1 MLLKPVVNVIFN
13 LNRLFITLIFI
24 LFNFIAPR
32 TAPAREPLEIVATI
46 GQITDVVKTVG
57 GDRARVHGLMG
68 PGVDPHL
75 YKAGESDVTR
85 IGGADIIFYNGLHLE
100 ARMAEL
106 FEKMRH
112 AGRKTVAVGEAV
124 DKNFL
129 LKNEA
134 YPGQPDPHIWFD
146 VTLWI
151 KVAEHVAAVLSEH
164 DPEHADYYLENKNRY
179 VAELEALHHYVGR
192 RANELPPK
200 RRVLVSAHDAFRYFG
215 RRYGFTVV
223 GLQGVNTES
232 EAGAKDVRDLADF
245 IAANKIRAVFI
256 ESSVPERNIRA
267 VQEAVSARGWEVK
280 IGGELFS
287 DAMGDQN
294 SPEGTYTG
302 MIKHNIDTIVDAL
315 KE

>member
-1 MLLKPVVNVIFN
+1 MHLKPMINVIFS
-13 LNRLFITLIFI
+13 TFI
-24 LFNFIAPR
+24 LLSIAPR
-32 TAPAREPLEIVATI
+32 TAPALEPLEVVATI
-46 GQITDVVKTVG
+46 GQITDVVKIVG
-57 GDRARVHGLMG
+57 GARARVHGLMG

-106 FEKMRH
+106 FAKIRQ
-112 AGRKTVAVGEAV
+112 AGRKTVAVGAAV
-124 DKNFL
+124 DKTFL
-129 LKNEA
+129 LENEN

-151 KVAEHVAAVLSEH
+151 KVAEHVAAILSEH
-164 DPEHADYYLENKNRY
+164 DPDYAGYYLENKDRY
-179 VAELEALHHYVGR
+179 TAELADLHHYVSR
-192 RANELPPK
+192 RANELPPDQ
-200 RRVLVSAHDAFRYFG
+200 RVLVTAHDAFRYFG
-215 RRYGFTVV
+215 RRYGFKVV
-223 GLQGVNTES
+223 GLQGISTES

-267 VQEAVSARGWEVK
+267 VQEAVAARGWDVK

-287 DAMGDQN
+287 DAMGNQD

-315 KE
+315 KD